1 MRQVNQPVFISDDG
15 REFTSEQDCKEW
27 EAHYSKLKKNLAFFR
42 VNHSPDLTEGRGMQR
57 TTLFGVVADEGSG
70 TSAETLLLHYLV
82 ENNKGVVTRWYCDA
96 PHALWHHNKISELE
110 FEANQLGVV
119 HGRKID
125 KKYLRWSCKAGTVVE
140 VTLEKLMEY

>member
-82 ENNKGVVTRWYCDA
+82 ENNKGVVTRWYCEA
-96 PHALWHHNKISELE
+96 PHALWRHRSISEAE
-110 FEANQLGVV
+110 FDSIQLGVV

-125 KKYLRWSCKAGTVVE
+125 KKFLCWSRKVGTVVE
-140 VTLEKLMEY
+140 VTLDQLQEF

>member
-15 REFTSEQDCKEW
+15 REFTSEKDCKDW
-27 EAHYSKLKKNLAFFR
+27 EEHYRKLKKNLAYFS

-57 TTLFGVVADEGSG
+57 TTLYGVLADEGSG
-70 TSAETLLLHYLV
+70 TPSQTLLLHYLF
-82 ENNKGVVTRWYCDA
+82 EANKGAVTKWYCDA
-96 PHALWHHNKISELE
+96 PHALWRHRSISEGE
-110 FEANQLGVV
+110 FDSLQLGIV

-140 VTLEKLMEY
+140 VTLDKLMEY

>member
-57 TTLFGVVADEGSG
+57 TTLYGVVADEGSG
-70 TSAETLLLHYLV
+70 TSAETLLLQHLFV
-82 ENNKGVVTRWYCDA
+82 QNKGAVTKWYCDA
-96 PHALWHHNKISELE
+96 PHALWIHSKISEEQFDLS
-110 FEANQLGVV
+110 NVGVV
-119 HGRKID
+119 HGRKVD
-125 KKYLRWSCKAGTVVE
+125 KKYLRWSTKAGDVVE
-140 VTLEKLMEY
+140 TTIEKLMEY